1 MISIENLVKRHG
13 SREVLHGVSLETR
26 PGHVNGFAGPNG
38 AGKSST
44 PRCLLSLDRA
54 DGGTALID
62 GRPYRELR
70 DPLRAVGAVLDGSGA
85 HPSRTARRRLAWT
98 ALAWATVAQAAGMAR
113 LLRAN
118 A

>member
-26 PGHVNGFAGPNG
+26 PGCVTGFVGPNG

-44 PRCLLSLDRA
+44 PRCLLGLDRA
-54 DGGTALID
+54 DAH
-62 GRPYRELR
+62 RWACELR
-70 DPLRAVGAVLDGSGA
+70 DPLHAVGAGLDGSGA
-85 HPSRTARRRLAWT
+85 HPSHTARRHLAWT
-98 ALAWATVAQAAGMAR
+98 ALAWATVAQDAGIAR

>member
-26 PGHVNGFAGPNG
+26 PGCVTGFVGPNG

-44 PRCLLSLDRA
+44 PRCLLGLDRA

-62 GRPYRELR
+62 GRASCATRCMPWGRC
-70 DPLRAVGAVLDGSGA
+70 S
-85 HPSRTARRRLAWT
+85 TAR
-98 ALAWATVAQAAGMAR
+98 AR
-113 LLRAN
+113 TPRARP
-118 A
+118 AVTWVGWPRARESVGVGWPKYSMSSG